1 MLYRY
6 TKNPKIKFKYNLK
19 DSQLSRNKG
28 SVIIINIVAYTLFV
42 FGILIMIFS
51 LYPYG
56 QVYFHNTDNSN
67 KISKAI
73 LTASSSS
80 VNNVLGL
87 QSLYGVNETYS
98 TNFTQNLNITNQVLK
113 LDPKIHPELENITGE
128 MKLSIPKLNIKN
140 LPVAINVNSYDPKV
154 YLPILESKLAHFKGT
169 SLPNH
174 PGNSFIYGHSAN
186 EIWARI
192 NPNAPTTAFTFLN
205 KLDIGDEIIIGYNG
219 QIYSYIVER
228 AKIVPPDDISP
239 IYTYDEKIRTLTLMT
254 CWPPGVGTDRLIVI
268 AKQN

>member
-1 MLYRY
+1 MLYKY
-6 TKNPKIKFKYNLK
+6 TKNPNISFKYNIR
-19 DSQLSRNKG
+19 DSQLNRNKG
-28 SVIIINIVAYTLFV
+28 GMMIINILASTLFI
-42 FGILIMIFS
+42 FGLITMIFS

-56 QVYFHNTDNSN
+56 QIYLNVTNDEN

-73 LTASSSS
+73 LTASSSH
-80 VNNVLGL
+80 NVLGL
-87 QSLYGVNETYS
+87 QSIYNFNEVYS
-98 TNFTQNLNITNQVLK
+98 ANLTQNLNITNQVLK

-128 MKLSIPKLNIKN
+128 MKLSLPKLNIKN
-140 LPVAINVNSYDPKV
+140 LPVAINVNSYDSKV

-205 KLDIGDEIIIGYNG
+205 KLDIGDEITIEYDG

-239 IYTYDEKIRTLTLMT
+239 IYTFNDNIKTVTLMT

-268 AKQN
+268 AKQT

>member
-1 MLYRY
+1 MLYKY
-6 TKNPKIKFKYNLK
+6 TKNPKISFKYDPLRY
-19 DSQLSRNKG
+19 SQLNHNKSG
-28 SVIIINIVAYTLFV
+28 IIIINIVASTLFV
-42 FGILIMIFS
+42 FGLITMIFS

-56 QVYFHNTDNSN
+56 QMYLNITDDES

-73 LTASSSS
+73 LTASSSQ
-80 VNNVLGL
+80 NVLGL
-87 QSLYGVNETYS
+87 QSIYNFDEVYS
-98 TNFTQNLNITNQVLK
+98 TNLTQNLYRTNRALN

-128 MKLSIPKLNIKN
+128 MKLSIQKLNIKN

-154 YLPILESKLAHFKGT
+154 YLPILDSKLAHFKGT

-205 KLDIGDEIIIGYNG
+205 KLDIGDEITIEYDG

-239 IYTYDEKIRTLTLMT
+239 IYTYNENIRTLTLMT

-268 AKQN
+268 AKQT